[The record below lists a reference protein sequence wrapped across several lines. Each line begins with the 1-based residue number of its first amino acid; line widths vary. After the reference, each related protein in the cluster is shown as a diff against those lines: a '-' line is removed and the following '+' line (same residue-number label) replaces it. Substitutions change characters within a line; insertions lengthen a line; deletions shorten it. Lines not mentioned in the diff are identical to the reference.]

1 MTKELTE
8 PKNEKTPW
16 SDKDRRLLV
25 ITVAGT
31 LAANLATV
39 LIVFVSLAIIKAVER
54 CPADFAGGC
63 PQFRE
68 EPIWSRVWWLTAAG
82 VVGLVI
88 IFIARQVHR
97 HAPEK
102 TQKRARFVGLT
113 AAGVV
118 AVTIL
123 IWIGLASGL
132 RA

>member
-54 CPADFAGGC
+54 CPTDFAGGC

-68 EPIWSRVWWLTAAG
+68 EPIWSHVWWLTAAG